1 MPIKVSPELK
11 TAVLELPEKE
21 KDKLLLRLIRKD
33 KTLIQ
38 QLHFQLLEDQID
50 LEERRERTLKFVNL
64 EIDRIQ
70 KQGGAHKYYNPRDL
84 LLDLRSISGIVN
96 QHFLITK
103 DKPGEIDLR
112 LHILIEIFHYANK
125 FFDYANHANEKLLV
139 YITGRIKN
147 VFNAYDKLHEDLQYD
162 YKEKLNEVLEFAYS
176 SALKSYLVDVAIPE
190 EV

>member
-1 MPIKVSPELK
+1 MPVKVSLELK
-11 TAVLELPEKE
+11 TAVLDLPEKE

-38 QLHFQLLEDQID
+38 QLHFQLLEDQAD

-70 KQGGAHKYYNPRDL
+70 KQKGAHKYYNPRDL

-112 LHILIEIFHYANK
+112 LHILAEIFRDAK
-125 FFDYANHANEKLLV
+125 RFFEYANHANEKLLV

-147 VFNAYDKLHEDLQYD
+147 VFNSYDKLHEDLQYD

-176 SALKSYLVDVAIPE
+176 SALKDYLVDLGIPE